1 MARPLRVLM
10 IVENCPYPFDV
21 RVRHEAETLA
31 ANSGYQVTVICPRGK
46 NGGQKEKW
54 RETINGVYAVRFP
67 APPNRGGMLGY
78 LMEFGYATLA
88 VTWLALWLT
97 LRGKVDVIHVH
108 NPPDTLWV
116 AAVLPKLFG
125 KKFIYDHHDLSPEL
139 FLSKYGEAAK
149 TNRLYRI
156 LLWLEKRSCKMA
168 DWVVEVNESYK
179 KGDIE
184 RNGVR
189 PERVHVVRNGPNLK
203 RMRLVPID
211 ETLRGRAKTLIAYV
225 GNISSQDGLDHL
237 LGALYHLEHDLGEA
251 DWYCN
256 IIGKAD
262 NLNELQGV
270 AKELGI
276 SDRVRFTGFISDDE
290 MLRILSTS
298 DICIVPDPDNP
309 LNNKSTMNKVME
321 YMALSKPMVAY
332 DLVEH
337 KFSAQGA
344 ALYAIPN
351 DKLDMARQILKL
363 IESPELR
370 AEMGQ
375 IGKQR
380 VDNELKWEYSAE
392 RLLKLYAEV
401 SSAVL
406 GAVHEQPATH

>member
-1 MARPLRVLM
+1 MSGSRPLRILM
-10 IVENCPYPFDV
+10 IVENCSYPFDV

-31 ANSGYQVTVICPRGK
+31 AAGYQISVIAPRGK
-46 NGGQKEKW
+46 DEKW
-54 RETINGVYAVRFP
+54 RDTINGVYAVRFP

-108 NPPDTLWV
+108 NPPDTLWF
-116 AAVLPKLFG
+116 AALLPKLFG

-139 FLSKYGEAAK
+139 FLSKYGEEAK
-149 TNRLYRI
+149 ENKLYRI
-156 LLWLEKRSCKMA
+156 LLWLEKRSCGMA
-168 DWVVEVNESYK
+168 NWVVEVNESYK

-184 RNGVR
+184 RNGVK
-189 PERVHVVRNGPNLK
+189 PDRVHVVRNGPNLK

-211 ETLRGRAKTLIAYV
+211 EQLRAKAETLIAYV

-237 LGALYHLEHDLGEA
+237 LGAMYHLEYDLGYK

-262 NLNELQGV
+262 NLSELQRL

-276 SDRVRFTGFISDDE
+276 SERVRFTGYISDDE

-321 YMALSKPMVAY
+321 YMALGKPMVAY

-337 KFSAQGA
+337 KFSAQDA

-351 DKLDMARQILKL
+351 DKMDMARQILKL
-363 IESPELR
+363 VQDPALR
-370 AEMGQ
+370 AQMGEF
-375 IGKQR
+375 GRQR
-380 VDNELKWEYSAE
+380 VETQLKWEYSAE
-392 RLLKLYAEV
+392 KLLALYAEV
-401 SSAVL
+401 TKETL
-406 GAVHEQPATH
+406 G

>member
-1 MARPLRVLM
+1 
-10 IVENCPYPFDV
+10 
-21 RVRHEAETLA
+21 
-31 ANSGYQVTVICPRGK
+31 
-46 NGGQKEKW
+46 
-54 RETINGVYAVRFP
+54 
-67 APPNRGGMLGY
+67 
-78 LMEFGYATLA
+78 
-88 VTWLALWLT
+88 
-97 LRGKVDVIHVH
+97 
-108 NPPDTLWV
+108 
-116 AAVLPKLFG
+116 
-125 KKFIYDHHDLSPEL
+125 
-139 FLSKYGEAAK
+139 
-149 TNRLYRI
+149 
-156 LLWLEKRSCKMA
+156 
-168 DWVVEVNESYK
+168 
-179 KGDIE
+179 
-184 RNGVR
+184 
-189 PERVHVVRNGPNLK
+189 
-203 RMRLVPID
+203 
-211 ETLRGRAKTLIAYV
+211 
-225 GNISSQDGLDHL
+225 
-237 LGALYHLEHDLGEA
+237 LGALHHLERDLGEA

-363 IESPELR
+363 IENPELR
-370 AEMGQ
+370 AEMGA

-401 SSAVL
+401 SKAVL
-406 GAVHEQPATH
+406 GAGYEQPSTH